1 MTRKGLWPGWPAQGS
16 GVKRE
21 KESNT
26 ERCRLR
32 ERQGLSKSYRDG
44 KTGDRYRV
52 KKKGD
57 R

>member
-1 MTRKGLWPGWPAQGS
+1 MTNNGLRPGWPARGS

-21 KESNT
+21 KESDT

-32 ERQGLSKSYRDG
+32 ERQGLSKSDRDG

-52 KKKGD
+52 RKKGD